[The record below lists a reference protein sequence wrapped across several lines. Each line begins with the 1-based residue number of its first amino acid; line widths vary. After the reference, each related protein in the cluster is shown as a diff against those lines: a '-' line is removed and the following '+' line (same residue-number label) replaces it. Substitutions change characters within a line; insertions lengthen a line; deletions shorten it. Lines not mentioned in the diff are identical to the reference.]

1 MKIVLMGEPM
11 GLFMANEPGEL
22 NEVKTFTSSIAGA
35 EYNVAVGLSRLGH
48 SPVYC
53 TRLGFDPFGEKILD
67 GLHFHRFGDTGGRG
81 ADGLYDEELHR

>member
-48 SPVYC
+48 SPFIVQGWAL
-53 TRLGFDPFGEKILD
+53 TRLGKKFWTACGKTAFPPIW
-67 GLHFHRFGDTGGRG
+67 
-81 ADGLYDEELHR
+81 